1 MKKQIR
7 DIYRTISR
15 WWLRKRLKNHNFSII
30 CNTCIGGIIYHELG
44 EKFLSPTINMW
55 FEDKDFPKFAQN
67 LRWYLEQPL
76 RFVKGIDATPTAYCG
91 DILIHFIHY
100 HSDEEANKKWIE
112 RSSRVNY
119 DNLFFIFSDRPD
131 INRENGLITHEDML
145 SVRSLGKGSVVF
157 SIRQYDD
164 IDYIIPL
171 RKDPR
176 GEYVNV
182 YMNDRYDNFLH
193 RWYWE
198 RKFNFVKWL
207 NTGEI

>member
-7 DIYRTISR
+7 DIYRAISR

-112 RSSRVNY
+112 RSRRVNY